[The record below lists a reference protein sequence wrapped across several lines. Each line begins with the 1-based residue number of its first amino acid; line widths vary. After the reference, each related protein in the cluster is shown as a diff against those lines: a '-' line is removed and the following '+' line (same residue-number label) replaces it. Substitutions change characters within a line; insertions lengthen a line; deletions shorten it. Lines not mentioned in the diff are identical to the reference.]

1 MASKKEILKNITNY
15 TPEEIADAVRSGIVS
30 MYELGKNTEGAFTP
44 LLRKR
49 VKELLEQAPMPIVEN
64 DKENVSE
71 IENSVISDSPT
82 TEDISIPD
90 ELEITP
96 IAEESPSLIKEDPQK
111 TQDNSENKPG
121 MFRNPFSFS
130 GRIRRT
136 EYGLSMIICFVINVF
151 MQGIVGVAAESD
163 AASASLILYLIMLV
177 PYFWFIWAQGAKRC
191 HDRGNSGWYQII
203 PFYGLWMLF
212 AEGEIGTNEY
222 GNSPK

>member
-15 TPEEIADAVRSGIVS
+15 TPEEIADAVRSGVIS
-30 MYELGKNTEGAFTP
+30 MYELGKDTEGAFTP

-49 VKELLEQAPMPIVEN
+49 VKELLEQTPMPIVKS

-71 IENSVISDSPT
+71 IEKSVISDSST
-82 TEDISIPD
+82 TEDMSIPD
-90 ELEITP
+90 ELEIAP
-96 IAEESPSLIKEDPQK
+96 IAEELPSLIKEGPQT
-111 TQDNSENKPG
+111 TQASIESKPG

-136 EYGLSMIICFVINVF
+136 EYGLSMIICFVINSF

-163 AASASLILYLIMLV
+163 AAPALLLYLIMLI
-177 PYFWFIWAQGAKRC
+177 PYLWFIWAQGAKRC

-212 AEGEIGTNEY
+212 AEGEVGTNEY
-222 GNSPK
+222 GNNPK

>member
-15 TPEEIADAVRSGIVS
+15 TPEEIADAVRSGVVS
-30 MYELGKNTEGAFTP
+30 MYELGKDTEGAFTP

-49 VKELLEQAPMPIVEN
+49 VKELLEQAPMPTVEN

-71 IENSVISDSPT
+71 IENSVISDSST

-90 ELEITP
+90 ELEIAP
-96 IAEESPSLIKEDPQK
+96 IAEELPSLINEDPQ
-111 TQDNSENKPG
+111 TPQDSIENKPS

-136 EYGLSMIICFVINVF
+136 EYGLSMIIGFVINLF
-151 MQGIVGVAAESD
+151 MQVIVGVASGSD
-163 AASASLILYLIMLV
+163 AASALLVLYLIMLV
-177 PYFWFIWAQGAKRC
+177 PYSWFILAQGAKRC

-212 AEGEIGTNEY
+212 AEGETGTNEY

>member
-1 MASKKEILKNITNY
+1 M
-15 TPEEIADAVRSGIVS
+15 
-30 MYELGKNTEGAFTP
+30 
-44 LLRKR
+44 
-49 VKELLEQAPMPIVEN
+49 
-64 DKENVSE
+64 
-71 IENSVISDSPT
+71 
-82 TEDISIPD
+82 SIPD

-96 IAEESPSLIKEDPQK
+96 ITEELPSLIKEDPQ
-111 TQDNSENKPG
+111 TPQDNTENKPS

-136 EYGLSMIICFVINVF
+136 EYGLSMIICFVINLF

-163 AASASLILYLIMLV
+163 AASALLILYLIMLV

-191 HDRGNSGWYQII
+191 HDRGNSGWFQII

-212 AEGEIGTNEY
+212 AEGETGTNEY